1 MSMAGSDI
9 SMNQFQIVTDADYVY
24 VEKGNNQ
31 GKIKKS
37 DLLSSLFQGRGDVTS
52 NLDDYTTTGFYGI
65 NGGIYNTGVVSYGM
79 LLVFNGTGV
88 AGGGL
93 GNPIVQIAFNGYH
106 PAVAMKIRVCWTDKW
121 SDWKSVTLT

>member
-1 MSMAGSDI
+1 MAEKQDI
-9 SMNQFQIVTDADYVY
+9 AMNQFQIVTDADYVF
-24 VEKGNNQ
+24 VEKGKNQ

-106 PAVAMKIRVCWTDKW
+106 PAVAMKIRVSWTDKW

>member
-1 MSMAGSDI
+1 MADDDI
-9 SMNQFQIVTDADYVY
+9 NMNSFAQATDAAYIYAESSNGSQV
-24 VEKGNNQ
+24 
-31 GKIKKS
+31 KIKKS

-106 PAVAMKIRVCWTDKW
+106 PAVAMKIRVSWTDKW

>member
-1 MSMAGSDI
+1 MAEKQDI
-9 SMNQFQIVTDADYVY
+9 AMNAFKVLTDVTYVY
-24 VEKGNNQ
+24 GEASDSSQ

-65 NGGIYNTGVVSYGM
+65 NSGIYNTGVVSYGM

-106 PAVAMKIRVCWTDKW
+106 PAVAMKIRVRWTDKW